1 VFYALM
7 PSCLSRQSSYVVLRR
22 RLPTGAWLLALA
34 LAVGGCSLSYQLDNI
49 DDGGADQTGSVPV
62 AAPPAE
68 EDLVIARAAV
78 NEVLTKGGKHTSL
91 RWENPKTG
99 AHGTVTPL
107 ASTYQQ
113 SGLTCRDFLTSYVKN
128 GRAWWLQGKACH
140 ARRGKWEV
148 RNLRPWITPG
158 GSRRALDQLVH
169 ASVSV

>member
-1 VFYALM
+1 M
-7 PSCLSRQSSYVVLRR
+7 PSYLSRQSGYVVLRR
-22 RLPTGAWLLALA
+22 RLPTGACLLALA

-49 DDGGADQTGSVPV
+49 EDGSADQTGSVPV

-68 EDLVIARAAV
+68 DGLAIARAAV

-107 ASTYQQ
+107 ALTYQQ
-113 SGLTCRDFLTSYVKN
+113 SGVTCRDFLTSYVKN
-128 GRAWWLQGKACH
+128 GSASWLQGKACH

-148 RNLRPWITPG
+148 RNLRPWITPN
-158 GSRRALDQLVH
+158 SPLLSFSPEPHD
-169 ASVSV
+169 

>member
-1 VFYALM
+1 M
-7 PSCLSRQSSYVVLRR
+7 
-22 RLPTGAWLLALA
+22 LALA

-49 DDGGADQTGSVPV
+49 DDGSADQTGSVPV

-68 EDLVIARAAV
+68 EDLAIARAAV

-107 ASTYQQ
+107 ALTYQQ
-113 SGLTCRDFLTSYVKN
+113 SGVTCRDFLTSYVKN
-128 GRAWWLQGKACH
+128 GSASWLQGKACH

-148 RNLRPWITPG
+148 RNLRPWITPN
-158 GSRRALDQLVH
+158 SPLLSFSPEPHD
-169 ASVSV
+169 